1 MKVKGYKGFDKDL
14 KCRDFQFEIGGDY
27 ETEHAMVCRS
37 GFHFCENPLDVF
49 NYYPPANSRYC
60 EVEGSGD
67 IDRHDDD
74 SKVAC
79 TKIHIGSEV
88 KLTGLIQ
95 AGVKFILDRVKWDDT
110 PATNTGDRS
119 VATNTGD
126 RSAATNT
133 GDRSAATNTGY
144 QSAATNTGYQS
155 AATNTGNWS
164 VATNTGDGSVA
175 TNTGNGSAATNTGF
189 GSVATNTG
197 NGSVATNTGNWSA
210 ATNTGDYS
218 AAINT
223 GNKSVASNTGECSIA
238 TNTGKQSIATNAGYQ
253 SVATSTGYQSAASV
267 EGQESIAMAIGY
279 KSNAKGALG
288 CWIVLSEWRQN
299 KNGNWNIVDVQSA
312 KVDGDK
318 IKADT
323 WYMLKDGMFVEADNN
338 Q

>member
-14 KCRDFQFEIGGDY
+14 KCRGFQFEIGGDY
-27 ETEHAMVCRS
+27 ETEHALVCRS
-37 GFHFCENPLDVF
+37 GFHFCEYPLDVF

-79 TKIHIGSEV
+79 SKIHIGAEIQ
-88 KLTGLIQ
+88 LYDLIQ

-119 VATNTGD
+119 VATNTGY
-126 RSAATNT
+126 RSTATNT
-133 GDRSAATNTGY
+133 GDWSA
-144 QSAATNTGYQS
+144 
-155 AATNTGNWS
+155 
-164 VATNTGDGSVA
+164 A

-223 GNKSVASNTGECSIA
+223 GNKSVASNTGKRSIA
-238 TNTGKQSIATNAGYQ
+238 TNAGKQSIATNAGYQ

>member
-14 KCRDFQFEIGGDY
+14 KCRGFQFEIGGDY
-27 ETEHAMVCRS
+27 ETEHVKVCRS

-67 IDRHDDD
+67 IDRHDND

-110 PATNTGDRS
+110 PATNTGNWS

-126 RSAATNT
+126 ESVATNT
-133 GDRSAATNTGY
+133 GNWSVATNTGNW
-144 QSAATNTGYQS
+144 SV
-155 AATNTGNWS
+155 ATNTGNWS
-164 VATNTGDGSVA
+164 VATNTGDESVATNTGFGSVA
-175 TNTGNGSAATNTGF
+175 TNTGNGSAATNTG
-189 GSVATNTG
+189 
-197 NGSVATNTGNWSA
+197 NGSAATNTGNWSA

-288 CWIVLSEWRQN
+288 CWIVLSEWQLN
-299 KNGNWNIVDVQSA
+299 EKGEWHIVDVQSA
-312 KVDGDK
+312 KVDGNK

>member
-14 KCRDFQFEIGGDY
+14 KCRGFQFEIGGDY
-27 ETEHAMVCRS
+27 ETEHALVCRS

-79 TKIHIGSEV
+79 SKIHIGAEIQ
-88 KLTGLIQ
+88 LYDLIQ

-119 VATNTGD
+119 VATNTGY
-126 RSAATNT
+126 RSTATNT
-133 GDRSAATNTGY
+133 GDWSA
-144 QSAATNTGYQS
+144 
-155 AATNTGNWS
+155 
-164 VATNTGDGSVA
+164 A

-223 GNKSVASNTGECSIA
+223 GNKSVASNTGKRSIA
-238 TNTGKQSIATNAGYQ
+238 TNAGKQSIATNAGYQ